1 MIHWKRA
8 GWLGFLSWLIPLAV
22 SILIFPLRKSNAPL
36 FHGLMNLTGLL
47 TGGTLFHRYF
57 RGRPVSLR
65 EAVGVGI
72 FWLAINLALDYP
84 MFSHGPTAMT
94 MSAYYS
100 EIGVAYLG
108 IPAFAFCAARL
119 AKS

>member
-8 GWLGFLSWLIPLAV
+8 TWLGFSNWLIPLAV
-22 SILIFPLRKSNAPL
+22 SILIFPLRRSNAPL
-36 FHGLMNLTGLL
+36 FHGLMNLACLL
-47 TGGTLFHRYF
+47 TGGTLLHRYF
-57 RGRPVSLR
+57 RDRTITIR
-65 EAVGVGI
+65 EAVGVGA

-84 MFSHGPTAMT
+84 MFSHGPMAMT

-119 AKS
+119 AGS